1 MSLTKIPEPSSHFP
15 QSKSGKA
22 DGVYKINS
30 PRFPIAG
37 EKKKYVGLL
46 LTYPHFWARKIPESY
61 SRNKIKVLQI

>member
-37 EKKKYVGLL
+37 KKEEVCRPTPHLSPLL
-46 LTYPHFWARKIPESY
+46 GAKDPRIIFSE
-61 SRNKIKVLQI
+61 